1 MSISYDKT
9 TTHSIV
15 NDLYETEEED
25 LRDGW
30 QEETG
35 RLRYFTP
42 AAEGIF
48 NPTTHTGRLSL
59 WGLRLRLSWHICCD
73 SLQCFHN
80 GTHMFFDRLTRSKFF
95 PIGTTDDNG
104 NSGRTF
110 YQHAVTPPIGAVEP
124 ESTHGHPVTTPY
136 SVNANKAFWLYR
148 KESW

>member
-59 WGLRLRLSWHICCD
+59 
-73 SLQCFHN
+73 
-80 GTHMFFDRLTRSKFF
+80 
-95 PIGTTDDNG
+95 
-104 NSGRTF
+104 
-110 YQHAVTPPIGAVEP
+110 
-124 ESTHGHPVTTPY
+124 
-136 SVNANKAFWLYR
+136 
-148 KESW
+148 